1 MVSSL
6 SPFIYFVLEPAIWPA
21 GALGGGLFVY
31 ADRVTQV
38 KRGVRGKPGGP
49 TFSTPLV
56 ALKAQASYP
65 DACHKSFQGG
75 DSGRFDEAF
84 DGVRRPCAHT
94 TNSRAKFELP
104 VNNRNL
110 QGIFQPWVEQLNF
123 SGSTLAALQPPLPPV
138 MTWIETVAKTRTRVR
153 FATNKA
159 RQVIR
164 AGLVHSPLNT

>member
-6 SPFIYFVLEPAIWPA
+6 SPFIYFVLEPALWPA

-56 ALKAQASYP
+56 ALEAQASYP

-75 DSGRFDEAF
+75 AGLA
-84 DGVRRPCAHT
+84 VRRRLRWGW
-94 TNSRAKFELP
+94 SGLRAQPIVE
-104 VNNRNL
+104 RNL
-110 QGIFQPWVEQLNF
+110 
-123 SGSTLAALQPPLPPV
+123 GSL
-138 MTWIETVAKTRTRVR
+138 
-153 FATNKA
+153 
-159 RQVIR
+159 
-164 AGLVHSPLNT
+164 